1 MLAGKVEEYFLKLME
16 SLVMGSHTLQ
26 ELAVIVKNR
35 PVRQDDDGLIDVD
48 DEENWRDDLPKQF
61 SLLEDKHFPLFITY
75 DKVR

>member
-1 MLAGKVEEYFLKLME
+1 VLAGKVEEYFLKLME

>member
-1 MLAGKVEEYFLKLME
+1 VLAGKVEEYFLKLME
-16 SLVMGSHTLQ
+16 SLVMGSHSLQ

-61 SLLEDKHFPLFITY
+61 SLLEEKNFPLFITY
-75 DKVR
+75 DKVC